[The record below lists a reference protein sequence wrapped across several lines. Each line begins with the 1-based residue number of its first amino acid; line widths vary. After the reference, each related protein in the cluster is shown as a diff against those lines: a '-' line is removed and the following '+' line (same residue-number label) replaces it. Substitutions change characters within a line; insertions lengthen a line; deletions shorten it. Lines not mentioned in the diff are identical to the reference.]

1 VSIATK
7 AANAHTVVA
16 TGWTDPS
23 NAYATTGDNTYATI
37 ASAKNT
43 TYSGDFGFP
52 NFTSSDIPDNST
64 INSVTIYVE
73 WGMTASVT
81 GGTLGCQPRLNGANS
96 GTELTKTTITE
107 EAQSVAF
114 GTVTLTDLRSASSL
128 IKARC
133 RVTKGNSTTG
143 MTGNLDYVYL
153 EVDYTEPTYNF
164 STNPTGTIS
173 TPAGTAG
180 MLSTHVTGT
189 TGNLGTPSGT
199 LTDTT
204 SRVQNLSGTVTSP
217 TGTIDVIPYDSNPIL
232 GIEVYFIG
240 SAL

>member
-1 VSIATK
+1 MSTVTK

-16 TGWTDPS
+16 TGWTNPS
-23 NAYATTGDNTYATI
+23 NAYATTGDNNYATI

-52 NFTSSDIPDNST
+52 DFTSSDIPNDST
-64 INSVTIYVE
+64 INSVTVYVE

-96 GTELTKTTITE
+96 GTELTKTTTTE
-107 EAQSVAF
+107 AAQSVAF

-128 IKARC
+128 LKARC
-133 RVTKGNSTTG
+133 RVTKGNSSTG
-143 MTGNLDYVYL
+143 MTGNLDYVYVT
-153 EVDYTEPTYNF
+153 VDYTEPSYNF

-173 TPAGTAG
+173 APAGTVG
-180 MLSTHVTGT
+180 MLSARSTGT
-189 TGNLGTPSGT
+189 SGNPGTPTGT
-199 LTDTT
+199 LTDKT
-204 SRVQNLSGTVTSP
+204 SRVQNLSGTVASP
-217 TGTIDVIPYDSNPIL
+217 TGTIDVIPYDSSPVL
-232 GIEVYFIG
+232 GVEVYFIG